1 MLIVSK
7 KISSEVLSNS
17 LHNIECSPVLI
28 IFLRWKNCNM
38 LKEPMGLKCG
48 VTQDVN
54 PVFYCSENKCMLVV
68 QMMKESG
75 GVKVCLKFRLF
86 GIGRYLDVLKIFAD
100 HLLSYSSASGCMI
113 DSFTVRLTEASQLLP
128 PSFLFL
134 L

>member
-1 MLIVSK
+1 
-7 KISSEVLSNS
+7 
-17 LHNIECSPVLI
+17 
-28 IFLRWKNCNM
+28 M
-38 LKEPMGLKCG
+38 LKEPMSLKCG

-75 GVKVCLKFRLF
+75 GVKACLKFRLF